1 MNFSHAISFKDVTL
15 YCVVCGE
22 AFTFTPSQQIE
33 YADRGWPE
41 PRHCPAH
48 RGHKHRQEHRQEQ
61 PYRPTNLDDV
71 LAKAR
76 QAIAKYQGVN
86 NEGS

>member
-1 MNFSHAISFKDVTL
+1 MRLRRPINFEDVTL

-22 AFTFTPSQQIE
+22 AFTFTPSQQIT

-41 PRHCPAH
+41 PRRCPAC
-48 RGHKHRQEHRQEQ
+48 RGRKHRQEE

-71 LAKAR
+71 MAKAR
-76 QAIAKYQGVN
+76 QEI
-86 NEGS
+86 E